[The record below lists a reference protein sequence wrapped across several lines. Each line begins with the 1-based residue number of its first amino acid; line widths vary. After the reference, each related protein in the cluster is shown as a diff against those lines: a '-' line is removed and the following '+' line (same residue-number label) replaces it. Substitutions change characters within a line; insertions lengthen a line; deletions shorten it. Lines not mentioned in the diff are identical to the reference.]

1 MNVEDRLQKEM
12 TRHMQELDA
21 IQNSKS
27 TEQDTSKVDKFIN
40 EMREMNKTS
49 SNLPKQENEFL
60 NFLEEEKFK
69 N

>member
-49 SNLPKQENEFL
+49 LNLPKQENEFL

>member
-60 NFLEEEKFK
+60 NFLEE
-69 N
+69 

>member
-40 EMREMNKTS
+40 EM
-49 SNLPKQENEFL
+49 
-60 NFLEEEKFK
+60 
-69 N
+69 